1 MRLRLIATLC
11 LLAACQLT
19 LPGTGRDAPPP
30 NPITG
35 GAIAVTALDA
45 PAAATPLTA
54 TPAPKPVAEAA
65 TLGSAPAKPAA
76 PLPTLAA
83 PAAPKPGLTEPAAT
97 KPAPAEPATPA
108 EAAPPPPPK
117 SPGQI
122 ACVKVKGAW
131 VRAGKSGTMTCVRTL
146 RDSGKQC
153 SRESDCEG
161 QCLARSRTCAPVSP
175 MFGCNEVLQDNGQRV
190 TLCID

>member
-1 MRLRLIATLC
+1 MRLRLIATFC
-11 LLAACQLT
+11 LLSACQFT
-19 LPGTGRDAPPP
+19 LPGTGRDGPPP

-35 GAIAVTALDA
+35 GAIAVTSLDA
-45 PAAATPLTA
+45 PATA
-54 TPAPKPVAEAA
+54 MPETAPPAPKPVAEPA
-65 TLGSAPAKPAA
+65 TPESPTPESATPEPAK
-76 PLPTLAA
+76 
-83 PAAPKPGLTEPAAT
+83 
-97 KPAPAEPATPA
+97 PA

-122 ACVKVKGAW
+122 ACEKARGAW
-131 VRAGKSGTMTCVRTL
+131 VRAGKSGTMTCVQTL